1 MGGETVKSYADRLRE
16 YEQAKA
22 DLARQDLTAEQY
34 ETALREIARM
44 LKI

>member
-1 MGGETVKSYADRLRE
+1 MKSYEDRMRE
-16 YEQAKA
+16 YEKAKA
-22 DLARQDLTAEQY
+22 ELARQDLTAEQY